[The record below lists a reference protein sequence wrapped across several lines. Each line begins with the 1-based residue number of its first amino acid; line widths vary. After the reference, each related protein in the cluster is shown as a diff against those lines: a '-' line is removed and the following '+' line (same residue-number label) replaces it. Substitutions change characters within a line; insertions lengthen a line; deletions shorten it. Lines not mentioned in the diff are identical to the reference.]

1 MKGFLL
7 RLVGIVALA
16 AAGAG
21 VHRTTHGQFRLVPDA
36 PPEMVIRLPAAE
48 TPEAVPEPETGSD
61 SPRAGGDELRLDS
74 FEIDLTTARLL
85 HENALADF
93 VDARG
98 DELYEAG
105 HIAGA
110 YQITPDMLLTG
121 TPAAVDFLLP
131 DRPIVI
137 YCDGGDCT
145 DSKVVAERLQSL
157 YQLTQTHIYT
167 GGFPEWAEAGL
178 AVETGTDPTRNGG

>member
-7 RLVGIVALA
+7 RLIAIAALA

-21 VHRTTHGQFRLVPDA
+21 VHRAAAGGFRLEPAA
-36 PPEMVIRLPAAE
+36 PPEMVIRLPANAP
-48 TPEAVPEPETGSD
+48 TDDPGPDDAGPSD
-61 SPRAGGDELRLDS
+61 QIGAGDELRLDS
-74 FEIDLTTARLL
+74 FEINLATARAL
-85 HENALADF
+85 HDDALADF

-98 DELYEAG
+98 DDLYEAG

-157 YQLTQTHIYT
+157 YQLSQTHIYT
-167 GGFPEWAEAGL
+167 GGFPEWAAAGL
-178 AVETGTDPTRNGG
+178 AVETGADPTRSGG